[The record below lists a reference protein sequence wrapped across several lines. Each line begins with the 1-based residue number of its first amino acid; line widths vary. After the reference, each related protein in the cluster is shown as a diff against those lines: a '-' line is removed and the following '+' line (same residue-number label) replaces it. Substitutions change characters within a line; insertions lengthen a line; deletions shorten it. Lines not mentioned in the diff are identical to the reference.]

1 MKKFY
6 ILLGSTIC
14 FFALIFISVPYL
26 VDDKKSTKGNEKNI
40 DLFNSINRLSEIE
53 QEFQYSLLNKDNLYE
68 NYSHNYAIKIPEGY
82 KKNKG
87 IGKYS
92 SVQFYN
98 EQLGYVVA
106 INIVKTGYEH
116 LGLHGNNSIIS
127 KLAKE
132 FKTDLSL
139 NEIIENAIIDRGY
152 NSPKLLNSEK
162 VRYNNRDFLNIY
174 YKAYQNN
181 SPVMMSNFM
190 TFHKDYLYFFQFVSN
205 QSTSITNWKN
215 EIEKS
220 MSNLFIHKFIT
231 KKD

>member
-1 MKKFY
+1 M
-6 ILLGSTIC
+6 
-14 FFALIFISVPYL
+14 V
-26 VDDKKSTKGNEKNI
+26 KG
-40 DLFNSINRLSEIE
+40 
-53 QEFQYSLLNKDNLYE
+53 
-68 NYSHNYAIKIPEGY
+68 
-82 KKNKG
+82 
-87 IGKYS
+87 
-92 SVQFYN
+92 
-98 EQLGYVVA
+98 
-106 INIVKTGYEH
+106 
-116 LGLHGNNSIIS
+116 
-127 KLAKE
+127 

-231 KKD
+231 EKN